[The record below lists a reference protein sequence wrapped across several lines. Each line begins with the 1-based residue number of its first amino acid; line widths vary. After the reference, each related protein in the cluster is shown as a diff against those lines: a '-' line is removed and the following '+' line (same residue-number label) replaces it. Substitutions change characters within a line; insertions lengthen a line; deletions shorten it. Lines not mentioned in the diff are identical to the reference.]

1 MYNVDN
7 NIMFTQVT
15 GNLSIFSNPQ
25 GTEIFIDDIDQ
36 NRKTNDILTLPE
48 GIHEVRLVLN
58 GYMDWVGSFE
68 VIAERTQVVYAIL
81 WPSPAPLMNL
91 GLILF
96 GVVIGYSMYSVA
108 KRTVK
113 GIVVST

>member
-1 MYNVDN
+1 MYNIDS
-7 NIMFTQVT
+7 IISAQST

-25 GTEIFIDDIDQ
+25 GTEIFIDGVDQ
-36 NRKTNDILTLPE
+36 NRKANDILTLPE

-68 VIAERTQVVYAIL
+68 VIAGRTQVIYAIL
-81 WPSPAPLMNL
+81 WPSPEPLMNL

-96 GVVIGYSMYSVA
+96 GTLIGYSMYSA
-108 KRTVK
+108 TKRTVK
-113 GIVVST
+113 GIVSST